1 MFAAF
6 NQFFATITSFFAML
20 NYFARAGERIGE
32 LADVKASTWVDEQKS
47 IYNRQAS
54 LLEREAKIT
63 AKAKAT
69 A

>member
-6 NQFFATITSFFAML
+6 NQAFATLTSFFAML

-32 LADVKASTWVDEQKS
+32 LADVKASTWVDEQKA

-54 LLEREAKIT
+54 LLEREAKLI
-63 AKAKAT
+63 KAAE
-69 A
+69 